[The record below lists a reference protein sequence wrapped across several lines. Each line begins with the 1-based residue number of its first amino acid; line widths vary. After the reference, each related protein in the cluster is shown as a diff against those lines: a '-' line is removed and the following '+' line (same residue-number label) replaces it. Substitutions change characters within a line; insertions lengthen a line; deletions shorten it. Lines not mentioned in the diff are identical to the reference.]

1 MISSENNNNNDRNRF
16 THSRS
21 LQSQATSQQ
30 HGGWLAVACC
40 IMAARFFNKQADCY

>member
-16 THSRS
+16 THSRL
-21 LQSQATSQQ
+21 LQSQATSQ